1 MRKKKDSP
9 KIKEIKHQARR
20 RSIKEGIFSR
30 IKESLGYNYISPFAI
45 AVNTSNSM
53 IAMIGSIVGLL
64 GPMSQMFGS
73 RLMEKFS
80 RKKIVRRAVLFEAL
94 MWIPFII
101 LAYLYYKGIITTI
114 IPTLVLFAFAMY
126 TIFSHIHYPAW
137 FSWMGDLVDE
147 EYRGRWF
154 SKRNLITGFVLIVF
168 TIGAAVFLD
177 YFKNKGLVMQGFM
190 ILFGIAMLSR
200 LISWRLLKTQ
210 YEPRIKIK
218 KDSYFSFWDFTIN
231 AHKNNFGRF
240 SIFRAFLGFSANISS
255 VFIAV
260 YLLRYLEFTYVTYMI
275 VILSGTLFAIMVMGL
290 WGKFADKYGNYKTM
304 CITTIAIPTIPILW
318 ILHPSP
324 IYLIL
329 VPSLIGGTAWAGFN
343 LAVNNYIYDNVTPQ
357 KRGICV
363 SYNNMLQ
370 GIGLFFGAGLG
381 AILIKYI
388 TITSIE
394 PLFII
399 FGISALIRM
408 VVVFISIPKLKETRK
423 MKKFKSKTVLKNLVL
438 KEGPSTLSEEAHQIM
453 SIGDYLSD

>member
-1 MRKKKDSP
+1 
-9 KIKEIKHQARR
+9 
-20 RSIKEGIFSR
+20 
-30 IKESLGYNYISPFAI
+30 
-45 AVNTSNSM
+45 
-53 IAMIGSIVGLL
+53 
-64 GPMSQMFGS
+64 
-73 RLMEKFS
+73 
-80 RKKIVRRAVLFEAL
+80 